1 MKTNFQ
7 NINTFEACT
16 IFMIVVG
23 VALIGAVFYDS
34 LNDSQQSKL
43 NYAVSFLDVHEQ
55 AAQESEA
62 VAFIFNVPNEFFN
75 QFNIAFIQT
84 MSFPDNVA
92 QALDTAQEIATS
104 VEKSVQ
110 TIADVVGNYSD
121 QVAFDYTAVNKANSD
136 YQGKVL
142 GAFLEVA
149 PTPEV
154 QPIKTEFWQSNE
166 VETPY
171 TFVAQTPDLKKLSQL
186 IFKPR

>member
-1 MKTNFQ
+1 
-7 NINTFEACT
+7 
-16 IFMIVVG
+16 
-23 VALIGAVFYDS
+23 
-34 LNDSQQSKL
+34 
-43 NYAVSFLDVHEQ
+43 
-55 AAQESEA
+55 
-62 VAFIFNVPNEFFN
+62 
-75 QFNIAFIQT
+75 